1 MKPKNSQKF
10 VITVPQNLVSE
21 PIIHKLSADYNVVPN
36 IIRGR
41 ITTTTA
47 KLEVEL
53 TGSAKSID
61 KASKYLVS
69 KGIKIKKL

>member
-1 MKPKNSQKF
+1 MKAKSYKF
-10 VITVPQNLVSE
+10 LVIVPQNLVSE
-21 PIIHKLSADYNVVPN
+21 PIIHKLSADFKVVPN

-53 TGSAKSID
+53 SGSKQSIAK
-61 KASKYLVS
+61 ANKYLVS
-69 KGIKIKKL
+69 KGIKVKKL